1 MKKHGGEESIEL
13 IWPLGMK
20 KWYHTAD
27 IVQTLDLGTERR
39 LLVEVAVYEITV
51 FLGGNATHPVDTDA
65 TGMTDHLTNH
75 MLCHLVLVSAY
86 REISIAPLTPVSTV
100 EQDKT
105 GSSIL
110 FRKNIGKF
118 RKIFLKFDHLRCLKI
133 FGNMIEF

>member
-13 IWPLGMK
+13 IWPLRMK

-39 LLVEVAVYEITV
+39 LFVEVAMYEITI
-51 FLGGNATHPVDTDA
+51 FLSGDATHPVDTDA

-86 REISIAPLTPVSTV
+86 WEISIAPLTPVSTV

-118 RKIFLKFDHLRCLKI
+118 RKISLKFYHLWCLKI